1 MPKSL
6 TQMSWRLLLVGALIA
21 LLGLAVA
28 CGDDDDDDDDD
39 ASPTDTAAAT
49 TAGAVETP
57 DSGAPLKIGALLSF
71 TGALS
76 DFGEPIFNGTEL
88 AVDEI
93 NEAGGVNGQDV
104 ELVRG
109 DTGTNPDQGATEAQR
124 LVDIEGVQGIVG
136 ALSSGVTIRIAEQV
150 TGPAGVVQISPAST
164 SPAVTDANDS
174 DFLFRTTISDA
185 AQGLVLANLA
195 DDAGYGKVCNI
206 FVNNAYGEGLSDAF
220 TAAFNDLDGVTIA
233 AVPHEEAQI
242 TYLSELGQC
251 SGADALAAIAY
262 PESAGIFLREAVEGD
277 LFENYV
283 FVDGTKSSD
292 MFDELGWAAFD
303 GALGTAPAA
312 LPTDSE
318 AGFEARYEAAY
329 GALPQLPFIKEAY
342 DAVYVIAL
350 AAEAAGSTD
359 RTAIRDEI
367 RGVANDPGTVINP
380 GPEGFAAAITALAAG
395 DDINY
400 EGVTGP
406 LEFDSAGDP
415 AVGAIEWFHV
425 DGVNEVFVQDKVWKV
440 DLSTLTVEDITG
452 SE

>member
-1 MPKSL
+1 MLKSL
-6 TQMSWRLLLVGALIA
+6 PQFSWRWLLVGALVA
-21 LLGLAVA
+21 LLAVAVTA

-39 ASPTDTAAAT
+39 ATPTDTAAAT
-49 TAGAVETP
+49 TAAPDETTDP
-57 DSGAPLKIGALLSF
+57 GAPLKIGALLSF

-76 DFGEPIFNGTEL
+76 DFGEPIFNGVEL

-93 NEAGGVNGQDV
+93 NAAGGVNGQDV

-109 DTGTNPDQGATEAQR
+109 DTGTNPDQAATDAQR

-136 ALSSGVTIRIAEQV
+136 ALSSGVTIRVAEQV

-195 DDAGYGKVCNI
+195 DDAGYGTVCNV

-220 TAAFNDLDGVTIA
+220 TAAFEDLDGSVNA
-233 AVPHEEAQI
+233 AVPHEEAQV
-242 TYLSELGQC
+242 TYASELAEC
-251 SGADALAAIAY
+251 EGADALAAMAY
-262 PESAGIFLREAVEGD
+262 PESAGIFLREAVEGE
-277 LFENYV
+277 LFANYI
-283 FVDGTKSSD
+283 FVDGTKSTD

-312 LPTDSE
+312 LPTDAE

-329 GALPQLPFIKEAY
+329 GELPQLPFIKEAY

-367 RGVANDPGTVINP
+367 RNVANAPGTVIDP

-395 DDINY
+395 DAINY
-400 EGVTGP
+400 DGVVGP

-415 AVGAIEWFHV
+415 AVGAVEWFHV

-440 DLSTLTVEDITG
+440 DLATLAVEDITP
-452 SE
+452 

>member
-1 MPKSL
+1 MLKSL
-6 TQMSWRLLLVGALIA
+6 TQISWRWLLVGALIA

-28 CGDDDDDDDDD
+28 CGDDDDDDGDATPTDAPADVTDVPDD
-39 ASPTDTAAAT
+39 ALDP
-49 TAGAVETP
+49 
-57 DSGAPLKIGALLSF
+57 GAPLKIGALLSF
-71 TGALS
+71 TGGLS
-76 DFGEPIFNGTEL
+76 DFGEPIFNGVEL
-88 AVDEI
+88 AVTEI

-109 DTGTNPDQGATEAQR
+109 DTGTNPDQAATDAQR
-124 LVDIEGVQGIVG
+124 LVDIEGVHGIVG
-136 ALSSGVTIRIAEQV
+136 ALSSGVTLRVAEQV

-164 SPAVTDANDS
+164 SPGLTDANDN

-185 AQGLVLANLA
+185 AQGLLLANLA
-195 DDAGYGKVCNI
+195 DDAGYGTVCNV

-220 TAAFNDLDGVTIA
+220 TSAFENLGGTVNA
-233 AVPHEEAQI
+233 AVPHEEAQV
-242 TYLSELGQC
+242 TYASELAEC
-251 SGADALAAIAY
+251 EGADALAAIAY

-283 FVDGTKSSD
+283 FVDGTKSTA

-303 GALGTAPAA
+303 GARGTAPAA
-312 LPTDSE
+312 LPSDADSS
-318 AGFEARYEAAY
+318 FEERYEAVY
-329 GALPQLPFIKEAY
+329 GDFPQLPFIKEAY

-359 RTAIRDEI
+359 RTAIRDEL
-367 RGVANDPGTVINP
+367 RNVANAPGTVIDP
-380 GPEGFAAAITALAAG
+380 GPEGFAAAKTALAAG
-395 DDINY
+395 EDINY

-425 DGVNEVFVQDKVWKV
+425 DAANEEFVQDKLWKV
-440 DLSTLTVEDITG
+440 DLATLTVEDITP
-452 SE
+452 

>member
-1 MPKSL
+1 MLKSL
-6 TQMSWRLLLVGALIA
+6 TQISWRWLLVGALVA
-21 LLGLAVA
+21 LLGLAAA
-28 CGDDDDDDDDD
+28 CGDDDDD
-39 ASPTDTAAAT
+39 ATPTDAPADNGEPTEAPDP
-49 TAGAVETP
+49 GA
-57 DSGAPLKIGALLSF
+57 SLKIGALLSF
-71 TGALS
+71 TGGLS
-76 DFGEPIFNGTEL
+76 DFGEPIFNGVEL
-88 AVDEI
+88 AVNEI

-185 AQGLVLANLA
+185 AQGLLLANLA
-195 DDAGYGKVCNI
+195 DDAGYGTVCNI

-220 TAAFNDLDGVTIA
+220 TSAFENLDGTINA
-233 AVPHEEAQI
+233 AVPHEEAQV
-242 TYLSELGQC
+242 TYLAELGQC
-251 SGADALAAIAY
+251 EGADALAAIAY

-283 FVDGTKSSD
+283 FVDGTKSTA

-318 AGFEARYEAAY
+318 SGFVERYEAAY
-329 GALPQLPFIKEAY
+329 GDLPQLPFIKEAY

-367 RGVANDPGTVINP
+367 RNVANDPGTVIDP

-425 DGVNEVFVQDKVWKV
+425 
-440 DLSTLTVEDITG
+440 
-452 SE
+452 

>member
-1 MPKSL
+1 MLKSL
-6 TQMSWRLLLVGALIA
+6 TQISWRWLLVGALVA
-21 LLGLAVA
+21 LLAVAVA
-28 CGDDDDDDDDD
+28 CGDDDDDD
-39 ASPTDTAAAT
+39 ASPTGTSAETPADTGDQA
-49 TAGAVETP
+49 EPP

-71 TGALS
+71 TGGLS
-76 DFGEPIFNGTEL
+76 DFGEPIFNGVEL
-88 AVDEI
+88 AVTEI
-93 NEAGGVNGQDV
+93 NAAGGVNGQDV

-136 ALSSGVTIRIAEQV
+136 ALSSGVTIRISEQV

-164 SPAVTDANDS
+164 SPAVTDAADS

-185 AQGLVLANLA
+185 AQGLLLANLA
-195 DDAGYGKVCNI
+195 DDAGYGAVCNVY
-206 FVNNAYGEGLSDAF
+206 VNNAYGEGLSDAF
-220 TAAFNDLDGVTIA
+220 TSAFSNLDGSTIA
-233 AVPHEEAQI
+233 AVPHEEAQV
-242 TYLSELGQC
+242 TYLAELGQC

-277 LFENYV
+277 LFENYI
-283 FVDGTKSSD
+283 FVDGTKSTD
-292 MFDELGWAAFD
+292 MFDQLGWAAFD
-303 GALGTAPAA
+303 GARGTAPAA
-312 LPTDSE
+312 LPTDS
-318 AGFEARYEAAY
+318 ASGFDERYEAAY

-367 RGVANDPGTVINP
+367 RNVANDPGAVIDP
-380 GPEGFAAAITALAAG
+380 GTEGFAAAIVALAAG
-395 DDINY
+395 EDINY

-425 DGVNEVFVQDKVWKV
+425 DGANEVFVQDKVWKV
-440 DLSTLTVEDITG
+440 DLSTLSVEDITP
-452 SE
+452 

>member
-1 MPKSL
+1 MLKSL
-6 TQMSWRLLLVGALIA
+6 TQISWRWLLVGALVA
-21 LLGLAVA
+21 LVTVAVA
-28 CGDDDDDDDDD
+28 CGDDDDDDGD

-49 TAGAVETP
+49 TAAPDETLDP
-57 DSGAPLKIGALLSF
+57 GAPLKIGALLSF

-76 DFGEPIFNGTEL
+76 DFGEPIFNGVEL

-109 DTGTNPDQGATEAQR
+109 DTGTNPDQAATDAQR

-136 ALSSGVTIRIAEQV
+136 ALSSGVTLRVAEQV

-164 SPAVTDANDS
+164 SPGLTDANDS

-185 AQGLVLANLA
+185 AQGLLLANLA
-195 DDAGYGKVCNI
+195 DDAGYGTVCNV

-220 TAAFNDLDGVTIA
+220 TAAFENLGGSVNA

-242 TYLSELGQC
+242 TYASELAEC
-251 SGADALAAIAY
+251 EGADALAAMAY

-312 LPTDSE
+312 LPSDADSS
-318 AGFEARYEAAY
+318 FEDRYEVAY
-329 GALPQLPFIKEAY
+329 GDFPQLPFIKEAY

-359 RTAIRDEI
+359 RTAIRDEL
-367 RGVANDPGTVINP
+367 RNVANAPGTVIDP
-380 GPEGFAAAITALAAG
+380 GPEGFATAITALAAG
-395 DDINY
+395 EDINY

-415 AVGAIEWFHV
+415 AVGAIEWFHI
-425 DGVNEVFVQDKVWKV
+425 DGAAEAFVQDKLWKV
-440 DLSTLTVEDITG
+440 DLATLTVEDITP
-452 SE
+452 

>member
-6 TQMSWRLLLVGALIA
+6 IQISWRWLLVGALVA
-21 LLGLAVA
+21 LLAVAVA
-28 CGDDDDDDDDD
+28 CGDDDDDDDGDGT
-39 ASPTDTAAAT
+39 PAAT
-49 TAGAVETP
+49 
-57 DSGAPLKIGALLSF
+57 APLKIGALLSF
-71 TGALS
+71 TGGLS
-76 DFGEPIFNGTEL
+76 DFGEPIFNGVEL
-88 AVDEI
+88 AVNEI

-109 DTGTNPDQGATEAQR
+109 DSGTNPDQAATDAQR

-136 ALSSGVTIRIAEQV
+136 ALSSGVTLRVAEQV

-164 SPAVTDANDS
+164 SPGLTDANDN

-185 AQGLVLANLA
+185 AQGLLLANLA
-195 DDAGYGKVCNI
+195 DDAGYGTVCNI

-220 TAAFNDLDGVTIA
+220 TANFENLGGSVNA
-233 AVPHEEAQI
+233 AVPHEEAQV
-242 TYLSELGQC
+242 TYESELAQC
-251 SGADALAAIAY
+251 EGADAMASMAY

-277 LFENYV
+277 LFENYI
-283 FVDGTKSSD
+283 FVDGTKSTD

-303 GALGTAPAA
+303 GARGTAPAA
-312 LPTDSE
+312 LPSDADSS
-318 AGFEARYEAAY
+318 FEERYEAAY
-329 GALPQLPFIKEAY
+329 GDFPQLPFIKEAY

-367 RGVANDPGTVINP
+367 RNVANAPGTVIDP
-380 GPEGFAAAITALAAG
+380 GPEGIAAAITALAAG
-395 DDINY
+395 EDINY

-415 AVGAIEWFHV
+415 AVGAIEWFHI
-425 DGVNEVFVQDKVWKV
+425 DGANEVFVQDKLWKV
-440 DLSTLTVEDITG
+440 DLSTLTVEDITP
-452 SE
+452 